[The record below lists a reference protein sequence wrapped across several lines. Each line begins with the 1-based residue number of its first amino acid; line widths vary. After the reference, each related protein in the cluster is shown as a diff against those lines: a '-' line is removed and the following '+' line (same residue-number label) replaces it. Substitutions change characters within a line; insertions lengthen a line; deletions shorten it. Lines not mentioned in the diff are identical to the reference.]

1 MNVAVEKSHRSLRRS
16 LIVHKKFLYNLYQK
30 NAVWCKRRLSRA
42 SVWELKTLIRFLVCL
57 EQGHVDIRAKNYH
70 ALVQS
75 KRINQLIQL
84 RKQKK
89 YYLESSV
96 SVKLKILNQF
106 ASLYRFLLEP
116 LFFER
121 KIKGDRD

>member
-1 MNVAVEKSHRSLRRS
+1 MSVAVEKSHPSLRRS

-30 NAVWCKRRLSRA
+30 NAIWCKRRLSKA
-42 SVWELKTLIRFLVCL
+42 SVWELRTLIRFLVCL

-89 YYLESSV
+89 HYLKCSTPE
-96 SVKLKILNQF
+96 KLKILNQF

-116 LFFER
+116 LFYER
-121 KIKGDRD
+121 KIKGTRD